1 MKKLWTVK
9 EVCDLTGLTG
19 KHLFYFHHE
28 GVVKAATYSN
38 YSVDDHDGYKLYD
51 EAGVAKLQQVAMY
64 YELGLKRNE
73 IRDLMKAPDYDMHR
87 ALDELH
93 DRLEEK
99 RMRLCRHISAI
110 EQLRQI
116 GTKNGLLD
124 LFSGMSL
131 DDLGRN
137 GLAVSESALKDCM
150 ASSLDDN
157 SFEAFNAATEALLQ
171 ELVLYTNDADAQKQV
186 VKRLFSEAI
195 DNLGFPGYMFIAA
208 LFLAATGEGTMAAEI
223 ADDLPVTLTPEY
235 GKVALDFIKEDLEI
249 LLDEIACIIAQ
260 HHECIGG
267 RYDVPDV
274 FAMVTETK
282 QALLKHIGLKS
293 KEEYTIVLNALVSK
307 ESNENPGYL
316 QYLINAMKYQLE
328 NNPENF

>member
-9 EVCDLTGLTG
+9 EVCELTGLTG
-19 KHLFYFHHE
+19 KHLYYFHHE

-64 YELGLKRNE
+64 YEVGLKRNE

-93 DRLEEK
+93 ERLEEK

-124 LFSGMSL
+124 LFSGISL

-137 GLAVSESALKDCM
+137 GLAVSESALKDCWVN
-150 ASSLDDN
+150 SLDEN
-157 SFEAFNAATEALLQ
+157 SLEAFNAATEALLQ
-171 ELVLYTNDADAQKQV
+171 ELVLNNDNADAQKQV

-208 LFLAATGEGTMAAEI
+208 LFLAATGEGAMAAEL
-223 ADDLPVTLTPEY
+223 ATDLPVTLTPDH
-235 GKVALDFIKEDLEI
+235 GKVALEFMKEDLEI
-249 LLDEIACIIAQ
+249 LLDEIAYIIAQ

-267 RYDVPDV
+267 RYDAPGVS
-274 FAMVTETK
+274 AMVTETK
-282 QALLKHIGLKS
+282 QALLNHIGLKS
-293 KEEYTIVLNALVSK
+293 KDEFTIVLNALVSK
-307 ESNENPGYL
+307 ENNENPGYL
-316 QYLINAMKYQLE
+316 QYLINAMKYHLE
-328 NNPENF
+328 NYPENF